1 MQESNTVVDAN
12 KLTPKPDDKIICNN
26 GEEFICCTLGNLK
39 SKEITPELIKEL
51 RMYL

>member
-1 MQESNTVVDAN
+1 MEKKFQ
-12 KLTPKPDDKIICNN
+12 PKPGDKIICNN

-51 RMYL
+51 RMYI